1 MSVPYYTTF
10 LFDYERAP
18 AIAALRRKIST
29 VCEGQD
35 NKTVQAAVAQLLAWT
50 LVQQMQDALDERDL
64 SDSVANEGLGELS
77 VKALQIV
84 TEEVADFIRLKC
96 EPPDDLAA

>member
-1 MSVPYYTTF
+1 
-10 LFDYERAP
+10 
-18 AIAALRRKIST
+18 
-29 VCEGQD
+29 
-35 NKTVQAAVAQLLAWT
+35 
-50 LVQQMQDALDERDL
+50 MQDALDERDL